1 MIVSALQRG
10 THSCPAPFMTA
21 ERSSRRRPVL
31 DGADDRRENGTR
43 DAATGHL
50 ADDAADIRRRGGIG
64 KQRNQHAEDLSPD
77 AAANGPREGV
87 SKRTEID
94 ILGCA
99 RDGIPPMAP
108 LTICMIRLMSKP
120 DMMRYSPIRYS
131 VCAFVHG
138 AGPSPRVTT

>member
-10 THSCPAPFMTA
+10 THSCPAPFTIA
-21 ERSSRRRPVL
+21 ERASRRRHVL
-31 DGADDRRENGTR
+31 DGADDRRKNGTR

-77 AAANGPREGV
+77 AAANRPREGV

-94 ILGCA
+94 ILGGA
-99 RDGIPPMAP
+99 RGGISADGAADDLYDQI
-108 LTICMIRLMSKP
+108 
-120 DMMRYSPIRYS
+120 DE
-131 VCAFVHG
+131 
-138 AGPSPRVTT
+138 